1 MKQRFLV
8 FWILA
13 LNLPLARGDAQQIV
27 DRSQVK
33 ENKEAIF
40 NSPELRYLKNL
51 RQPGRSWDSPFNRR
65 GGNEG
70 GGNNGEGQG
79 DRNDGQRHNRNDP
92 QNVRRNDAN
101 DEQNARPPRNNRRE
115 FDPDAGNRRSMESP
129 FGGGSFGAGAAG
141 LFQFLGYLAIA
152 AMIVAIIVLIA
163 RSIQDRERNLESEFA
178 AGEGME
184 LGELEPEQPPGLTP
198 SAEFVRRARELARR
212 GEFRE
217 AVALLVLG
225 AMSEVERRGLI
236 RYRRG
241 LTQRDYFRALRGH
254 QEMAASYRQMVRIYE
269 PLGFGRRTATAQHF
283 QETLHQ
289 FEAGFRERETISEN

>member
-1 MKQRFLV
+1 MKQTFLLSFV
-8 FWILA
+8 LA
-13 LNLPLARGDAQQIV
+13 MLLPSARGEAQQIV

-40 NSPELRYLKNL
+40 NSPELRYLKSL
-51 RQPGRSWDSPFNRR
+51 RQSSRSSNFPFD
-65 GGNEG
+65 GGNG
-70 GGNNGEGQG
+70 NGAGGNNGQGGDNLDQGQG
-79 DRNDGQRHNRNDP
+79 NNRNDLP
-92 QNVRRNDAN
+92 NDAN
-101 DEQNARPPRNNRRE
+101 DRQNARPPRDNGRE
-115 FDPDAGNRRSMESP
+115 FDPGSRNRTSTGAP

-152 AMIVAIIVLIA
+152 AMIVAIIVLIVKT
-163 RSIQDRERNLESEFA
+163 IQDREQTLESEFA
-178 AGEGME
+178 SGEGME
-184 LGELEPEQPPGLTP
+184 LGELEPEKPPGLTP
-198 SAEFVRRARELARR
+198 SEEYVQRARELARR

-254 QEMAASYRQMVRIYE
+254 REIAANYRQMVRIYE